1 MALADM
7 SFTDEGARKR
17 KVRRAVRKRLGE
29 YFKKFRYSL
38 SLDAERFFER
48 VLERMRQA
56 EQRQRP
62 NTSLNR

>member
-17 KVRRAVRKRLGE
+17 KARRAVRKRLGE

-38 SLDAERFFER
+38 SLDAERFFDR
-48 VLERMRQA
+48 AM
-56 EQRQRP
+56 EQVQRSDQRNAP
-62 NTSLNR
+62 NRY